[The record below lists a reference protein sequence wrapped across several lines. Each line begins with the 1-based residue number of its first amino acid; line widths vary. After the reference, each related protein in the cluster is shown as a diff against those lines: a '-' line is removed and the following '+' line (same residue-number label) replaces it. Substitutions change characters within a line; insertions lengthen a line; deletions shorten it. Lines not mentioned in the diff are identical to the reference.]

1 MLDLIFKDRK
11 EIDNKFRSNLFSEE
25 EKKKITRA
33 VFEYALNNNKELNTK
48 YANPKLSDGE
58 LFAKCQKSIFEEL
71 NMVLY
76 PTRPTTKPDTLTSIL
91 LERLYD
97 HDIKSR
103 ELIAKQYLDQ
113 KRTEMISGQLL
124 ELYIQR
130 ESLDYSRDWF
140 FSGKIIKDVDFIK
153 KNESGWIAL
162 QIKNSDNTEN
172 NASSKVRNNTTIKKW
187 VRRHSKKKDIF
198 YWEKFPDKI
207 FKEKL
212 NEKTYRNF
220 INNYYDRMI
229 IKKVEI

>member
-1 MLDLIFKDRK
+1 MVDLIFKDRK
-11 EIDNKFRSNLFSEE
+11 EINNKFRSHLFSDE
-25 EKKKITRA
+25 EKKKITRR
-33 VFEYALNNNKELNTK
+33 VFEYALNNKKRLNKT
-48 YANPKLSDGE
+48 YANPKLSDDE
-58 LFAKCQKSIFEEL
+58 LFTKCEQSICEEL

-76 PTRPTTKPDTLTSIL
+76 PTQPTTKPDTLTSIL
-91 LERLYD
+91 LERLYE
-97 HDIKSR
+97 HDINSR
-103 ELIAKQYLDQ
+103 ESIAKQYLEQ

-130 ESLDYSRDWF
+130 ESLDYSRDWY

-153 KNESGWIAL
+153 KNESGWITL

-172 NASSKVRNNTTIKKW
+172 NASSKVRDNTTIKKW
-187 VRRHSKKKDIF
+187 VRRHSKKEDIF

-212 NEKTYRNF
+212 NEKTFRNF

-229 IKKVEI
+229 IKKT

>member
-1 MLDLIFKDRK
+1 MVDLIFKDRK
-11 EIDNKFRSNLFSEE
+11 EINNKFRSHLFSDE
-25 EKKKITRA
+25 EKKKITRR
-33 VFEYALNNNKELNTK
+33 VFEYALNNKKRLNKT
-48 YANPKLSDGE
+48 YANPKLSDDE
-58 LFAKCQKSIFEEL
+58 LFTKCEQSICEEL

-76 PTRPTTKPDTLTSIL
+76 PTQPTTKPDTLTSIL
-91 LERLYD
+91 LERLYE
-97 HDIKSR
+97 HDINSR
-103 ELIAKQYLDQ
+103 ESIAKQYLEQ

-130 ESLDYSRDWF
+130 ESLDYSRDWY

-187 VRRHSKKKDIF
+187 VRRHSKKEDIF

-212 NEKTYRNF
+212 NEKTFRNF
-220 INNYYDRMI
+220 IHIYYDRMI
-229 IKKVEI
+229 IKKT

>member
-1 MLDLIFKDRK
+1 MLDLIFKNRK

-33 VFEYALNNNKELNTK
+33 VFEYALNNKKELNTK

-58 LFAKCQKSIFEEL
+58 LFAECQKSMFEEL

-140 FSGKIIKDVDFIK
+140 FSGK
-153 KNESGWIAL
+153 
-162 QIKNSDNTEN
+162 N
-172 NASSKVRNNTTIKKW
+172 N
-187 VRRHSKKKDIF
+187 
-198 YWEKFPDKI
+198 
-207 FKEKL
+207 
-212 NEKTYRNF
+212 
-220 INNYYDRMI
+220 
-229 IKKVEI
+229 

>member
-1 MLDLIFKDRK
+1 MVDLIFKDRK
-11 EIDNKFRSNLFSEE
+11 EINNKFRSHLFSDE
-25 EKKKITRA
+25 EKKKITRR
-33 VFEYALNNNKELNTK
+33 VFEYALNNKKRLNKT
-48 YANPKLSDGE
+48 YANPKLSDDE
-58 LFAKCQKSIFEEL
+58 LFTKCEQSICEEL

-76 PTRPTTKPDTLTSIL
+76 PTQPTTKPDTLTSIL
-91 LERLYD
+91 LERLYE
-97 HDIKSR
+97 HDINSR
-103 ELIAKQYLDQ
+103 ESIAKQYLEQ

-130 ESLDYSRDWF
+130 ESLDYSRDWY

-153 KNESGWIAL
+153 KNESGWITL

-172 NASSKVRNNTTIKKW
+172 NASSKVRENTTIKKW

-212 NEKTYRNF
+212 NEKTFRNF
-220 INNYYDRMI
+220 IHIYYDRMI
-229 IKKVEI
+229 IKKT

>member
-1 MLDLIFKDRK
+1 MIDLIFKDRK
-11 EIDNKFRSNLFSEE
+11 EINNKFRSHLFSDE
-25 EKKKITRA
+25 EKKKITRR
-33 VFEYALNNNKELNTK
+33 VFEYALNNKKRLNKT
-48 YANPKLSDGE
+48 YANPKLSDDE
-58 LFAKCQKSIFEEL
+58 LFTKCEQSICEEL

-76 PTRPTTKPDTLTSIL
+76 PTQPTTKPDTLTSIL
-91 LERLYD
+91 LERLYE
-97 HDIKSR
+97 HDINSR
-103 ELIAKQYLDQ
+103 ESIAKQYLEQ

-130 ESLDYSRDWF
+130 ESLDYSRDWY

-153 KNESGWIAL
+153 KNESGWITL

-172 NASSKVRNNTTIKKW
+172 NASSKVRDNTTIKKW

-212 NEKTYRNF
+212 NEKTFRNF
-220 INNYYDRMI
+220 IHNYYDRMI
-229 IKKVEI
+229 IKKT

>member
-1 MLDLIFKDRK
+1 MVDLIFKDRK
-11 EIDNKFRSNLFSEE
+11 EINNKFRSHLFSDE
-25 EKKKITRA
+25 EKKKITRR
-33 VFEYALNNNKELNTK
+33 VFEYALNNKKRLNKT
-48 YANPKLSDGE
+48 YANPKLSDDE
-58 LFAKCQKSIFEEL
+58 LFTKCEQSICEEL

-76 PTRPTTKPDTLTSIL
+76 PTQPTTKPDTLTSIL
-91 LERLYD
+91 LERLYE
-97 HDIKSR
+97 HDINSR
-103 ELIAKQYLDQ
+103 ESIAKQYLEQ

-130 ESLDYSRDWF
+130 ESLDYSRDWY

-153 KNESGWIAL
+153 KNESGWITL

-187 VRRHSKKKDIF
+187 VRRHSKKEDIF

-212 NEKTYRNF
+212 NEKTFRNF
-220 INNYYDRMI
+220 IHNYYDRMI
-229 IKKVEI
+229 IKKT

>member
-1 MLDLIFKDRK
+1 MVDLIFKNRK
-11 EIDNKFRSNLFSEE
+11 EINNKFRSHLFSDE
-25 EKKKITRA
+25 EKKKITRR
-33 VFEYALNNNKELNTK
+33 VFEYALNNKKRLNKT
-48 YANPKLSDGE
+48 YANPKLSDDE
-58 LFAKCQKSIFEEL
+58 LFTKCEQSICEEL

-76 PTRPTTKPDTLTSIL
+76 PTQPTTKPDTLTSIL
-91 LERLYD
+91 LERLYE
-97 HDIKSR
+97 HDINSR
-103 ELIAKQYLDQ
+103 ESIAKQYLEQ

-130 ESLDYSRDWF
+130 ESLDYSRDWY

-153 KNESGWIAL
+153 KNESGWITL

-187 VRRHSKKKDIF
+187 VRRHSKKEDIF

-212 NEKTYRNF
+212 NEKTFRNF
-220 INNYYDRMI
+220 IHNYYDRMI
-229 IKKVEI
+229 IKKT

>member
-1 MLDLIFKDRK
+1 MVDLIFKDRK
-11 EIDNKFRSNLFSEE
+11 DINNKFRSHLFSDE
-25 EKKKITRA
+25 EKKKITRR
-33 VFEYALNNNKELNTK
+33 VFEYALNNKKRLNKT
-48 YANPKLSDGE
+48 YANPKLSDDE
-58 LFAKCQKSIFEEL
+58 LFTKCEQSICEEL

-76 PTRPTTKPDTLTSIL
+76 PTQPTTKPDTLTSIL
-91 LERLYD
+91 LERLYE
-97 HDIKSR
+97 HDINSR
-103 ELIAKQYLDQ
+103 ESIAKQYLEQ

-130 ESLDYSRDWF
+130 ESLDYSRDWY

-153 KNESGWIAL
+153 KNESGWITL

-172 NASSKVRNNTTIKKW
+172 NASSKVRDNTTIKKW
-187 VRRHSKKKDIF
+187 VRRHSKKEDIF

>member
-1 MLDLIFKDRK
+1 MVDLIFKDRK
-11 EIDNKFRSNLFSEE
+11 EINNKFRSHLFSDE
-25 EKKKITRA
+25 EKKKITRR
-33 VFEYALNNNKELNTK
+33 VFEYALNNKKRLNKT
-48 YANPKLSDGE
+48 YANPKLSDDE
-58 LFAKCQKSIFEEL
+58 LFTKCEQSICKEL

-76 PTRPTTKPDTLTSIL
+76 PTQPTTKPDTLTSIL
-91 LERLYD
+91 LERLYE
-97 HDIKSR
+97 HDINSR
-103 ELIAKQYLDQ
+103 ESIAKQYLEQ

-130 ESLDYSRDWF
+130 ESLDYSRDWY

-153 KNESGWIAL
+153 KNESGWITL

-172 NASSKVRNNTTIKKW
+172 NASSKVRENTTIKKW

-212 NEKTYRNF
+212 NEKTFRNF
-220 INNYYDRMI
+220 IHIYYDRMI
-229 IKKVEI
+229 IKKT

>member
-1 MLDLIFKDRK
+1 MVDLIFKDRK
-11 EIDNKFRSNLFSEE
+11 EINNKFRSHLFSDE
-25 EKKKITRA
+25 EKKKITRR
-33 VFEYALNNNKELNTK
+33 VFEYALNNKKRLNKT
-48 YANPKLSDGE
+48 YANPKLSDDE
-58 LFAKCQKSIFEEL
+58 LFTKCEQSICEEL

-76 PTRPTTKPDTLTSIL
+76 PTQPTTKPDTLTSIL
-91 LERLYD
+91 LERLYE

-103 ELIAKQYLDQ
+103 ELIANQYLEQ

-130 ESLDYSRDWF
+130 ESLDYSRDWY

-153 KNESGWIAL
+153 KNESGWITL

-172 NASSKVRNNTTIKKW
+172 NASSKVRDNTTIKKW
-187 VRRHSKKKDIF
+187 VRRHSKKEDIF

-212 NEKTYRNF
+212 NEKTFRNF
-220 INNYYDRMI
+220 IHNYYDRMI
-229 IKKVEI
+229 IKKT

>member
-1 MLDLIFKDRK
+1 MVDLIFKDRK
-11 EIDNKFRSNLFSEE
+11 EINNKFRSHLFSDE
-25 EKKKITRA
+25 EKKKITRR
-33 VFEYALNNNKELNTK
+33 VFEYALNNKKRLNKT
-48 YANPKLSDGE
+48 YANPKLSDDE
-58 LFAKCQKSIFEEL
+58 LFTKCEQSICEEL

-76 PTRPTTKPDTLTSIL
+76 PTQPTTKPDTLTSIL
-91 LERLYD
+91 LERLYE
-97 HDIKSR
+97 HDINSR
-103 ELIAKQYLDQ
+103 ESIAKQYLEQ

-130 ESLDYSRDWF
+130 ESLDYSRDWY

-153 KNESGWIAL
+153 KNESGWITL

-212 NEKTYRNF
+212 NENTYRNF